1 MGKVSFLYNGLEYV
15 IECDDNDKFK
25 IIIDKFFNKICE
37 TRRNIYLLYN
47 GVIIN
52 EELPFYKCLNNTDKI
67 GKFMKV
73 IVYESQDSDSD
84 KPKIIKSKYIIC
96 PKCKENAYL
105 SINNFK
111 ISIFGC
117 IFGHETNE
125 IKINE
130 FEKTQFIDL
139 TKIKCFNCHKSKYES
154 SDNNFFKCNLCKK
167 NLCSTCKEY
176 HESTHKDYIKFDEE
190 KQFYCEIHNDK
201 YIDYCTDCKKDICKL
216 CQKDHTN
223 HNLLILSGDMPS
235 INTLKKVDS
244 NDTYNKVEKIKNII
258 SDLIEQLNLLNNDL
272 DKYFGIYYDLTSC
285 FEQNESNK
293 YILQNIINMKKYND
307 NFLGN
312 LSEIIQDKS
321 IKSQFYSII
330 NLCSKMEFKK
340 INKKIEINQNDENK
354 NGIIEI
360 NTNITKT
367 ENNIINNNTVND
379 NNISRIK
386 YNSLND
392 TYENFS
398 IERMKE
404 LQTFNPKNN
413 IKAISI
419 LNDGRIITYQLYQN
433 EKGNECD
440 KLCVYSI
447 KDGFI
452 CDINVDIENSI
463 NEFFSLDDGNVILF
477 KSLEINIIKVKKD
490 SIEQIWKEKN
500 FYLNNKLL
508 NGNFL
513 ITYGKKDEM
522 KGLYKYENC
531 ALKQYKDLK
540 KIYEKENVYCLCQ
553 LTENEYV
560 FSSRRK
566 GLLFGYKCYLIFY
579 DIQNDKT
586 IKSLKLGDDKNYYG
600 ELFLLNKENLIVS
613 GYNMV
618 GLIDI
623 KNRKVKTEFK
633 YKIIFEDIILL
644 NYKQFLYKGEDTLS
658 LFELEEPNNLKL
670 KEKKELDI
678 TLVSKYPGN
687 KLIFCFNNGT
697 KIALYGYN

>member
-340 INKKIEINQNDENK
+340 INKKIEINQ
-354 NGIIEI
+354 
-360 NTNITKT
+360 
-367 ENNIINNNTVND
+367 
-379 NNISRIK
+379 
-386 YNSLND
+386 
-392 TYENFS
+392 
-398 IERMKE
+398 
-404 LQTFNPKNN
+404 
-413 IKAISI
+413 
-419 LNDGRIITYQLYQN
+419 
-433 EKGNECD
+433 
-440 KLCVYSI
+440 
-447 KDGFI
+447 
-452 CDINVDIENSI
+452 
-463 NEFFSLDDGNVILF
+463 
-477 KSLEINIIKVKKD
+477 
-490 SIEQIWKEKN
+490 
-500 FYLNNKLL
+500 
-508 NGNFL
+508 
-513 ITYGKKDEM
+513 
-522 KGLYKYENC
+522 
-531 ALKQYKDLK
+531 
-540 KIYEKENVYCLCQ
+540 YC
-553 LTENEYV
+553 
-560 FSSRRK
+560 
-566 GLLFGYKCYLIFY
+566 
-579 DIQNDKT
+579 
-586 IKSLKLGDDKNYYG
+586 
-600 ELFLLNKENLIVS
+600 
-613 GYNMV
+613 
-618 GLIDI
+618 
-623 KNRKVKTEFK
+623 
-633 YKIIFEDIILL
+633 
-644 NYKQFLYKGEDTLS
+644 
-658 LFELEEPNNLKL
+658 
-670 KEKKELDI
+670 
-678 TLVSKYPGN
+678 
-687 KLIFCFNNGT
+687 
-697 KIALYGYN
+697 